1 MRDTSAETTLCA
13 ENAQGWRTQ
22 QPRALG
28 RGRHPVL
35 MTRRYYS
42 SRRQPGHITLEELY
56 VKLRNL
62 FLLFRDKNYFKGKA
76 GITKT
81 EFPQAIM
88 FEAAIALTF
97 QPFPITDTKG
107 WMRQDLTED
116 HVFDTLEF
124 LYDHVSRPGEIV
136 PMTTETGFNYY
147 DHDGYDDD
155 IGRAEFRQMANSFL
169 SDYRSG
175 YELTED
181 GIILA
186 LGADGLR
193 HILDADIPP
202 YDELNVDSKVRNAIT
217 KWRNRHLSFE
227 AKKEAIRELA
237 DVFEWLKKT
246 KGLSAVLDG
255 KDESAIFDLANNFAI
270 RHHNPKQ
277 ETNYDPAIWY
287 AWMFHF
293 YLATYHAAIRLLIKR
308 EKGNQSA
315 T

>member
-1 MRDTSAETTLCA
+1 
-13 ENAQGWRTQ
+13 
-22 QPRALG
+22 
-28 RGRHPVL
+28 
-35 MTRRYYS
+35 
-42 SRRQPGHITLEELY
+42 

-76 GITKT
+76 GITQT
-81 EFPQAIM
+81 EFPEAIM
-88 FEAAIALTF
+88 YKAAIALTF

-124 LYDHVSRPGEIV
+124 LYDHVSRPGDIV

-147 DHDGYDDD
+147 DHDGYDDS
-155 IGRAEFRQMANSFL
+155 IGRAEFRQIANSFL
-169 SDYRSG
+169 SDYKSG

-193 HILDADIPP
+193 QILDADIPH
-202 YDELNVDSKVRNAIT
+202 YDEANVDSKVRNAIT

-246 KGLSAVLDG
+246 KGLSAVLDS

-277 ETNYDPAIWY
+277 KTNYDPAIWY
-287 AWMFHF
+287 SWMFHF
-293 YLATYHAAIRLLIKR
+293 YLATYHAAVRLLIKY
-308 EKGNQSA
+308 EKGKGAVAPGSKPRG
-315 T
+315 